1 MPSLLIRNGKVY
13 RRGVFEELS
22 VFIENGQISK
32 ISKRID
38 IQADGVIDAQGKLV
52 IPGVIDAHVHFRDPG
67 LTWKEDFYTGSCAAA
82 SGGVTTVLDMPNTK
96 PKTNTIESYIEKVR
110 IGESKSIVDFGLHA
124 GVPLS
129 RKDLVE
135 MHSQGARTFK
145 VYTYEY
151 SEPLKVL
158 QKIATWLCEEN
169 LPGKILIHAESKKV
183 IEKNTRR
190 LSESEKNI
198 WYHEQVRGPEAEEIE
213 VKKILKFIAKN
224 GCFKS
229 NKLGIHFVHISTR
242 NAARSILEAKNKDL
256 NVTFEVTPHHLI
268 LKIEDVD
275 RLGPIV
281 KVNPPLR
288 NHENVEYLQTNL
300 EHIDLFTSDHAPH
313 TALEKLYGL
322 FDITRAPS
330 GIIGVETMLPL
341 LLTHAQN
348 RGRSLSAILDKLT
361 REPAEIFNIKE
372 KGRIEEGYHGDIVI
386 LDPKKE
392 WEIRGENLHGKTKF
406 TPFEGFKVNFKVD
419 YTILRGEL
427 IYEKG
432 ECIGKK
438 GYGRF
443 IGDKSATRGTNG

>member
-38 IQADGVIDAQGKLV
+38 IQADDVIDAQGKLV

-129 RKDLVE
+129 KKDLVE
-135 MHSQGARTFK
+135 MHSHGARTFK

-183 IEKNTRR
+183 IEENTRR
-190 LSESEKNI
+190 LGESEKNI

-213 VKKILKFIAKN
+213 VKKILEFIAKN
-224 GCFKS
+224 GCFES

-242 NAARSILEAKNKDL
+242 NAARSILEAKNKGL

-300 EHIDLFTSDHAPH
+300 EHIDLFASDHAPH

-341 LLTHAQN
+341 LLTYAQN
-348 RGRSLSAILDKLT
+348 RGRSLSTIIDKLT
-361 REPAEIFNIKE
+361 RKPAEIFNIKE

-427 IYEKG
+427 IYEKE

-443 IGDKSATRGTNG
+443 IGEKSATRGTNG